1 MKNQQVYNVTSSN
14 ILSAITGDK
23 IILGMGLILVLSV
36 VGAVIDNSYSLK
48 FGGDSFDLHR

>member
-1 MKNQQVYNVTSSN
+1 MKNQQVYNIESSD

-23 IILGMGLILVLSV
+23 IILGMGLILVLSI

>member
-1 MKNQQVYNVTSSN
+1 MKNQQVYNVASSN

>member
-1 MKNQQVYNVTSSN
+1 MKNQQVYNVESSD
-14 ILSAITGDK
+14 ILSVITGDK